1 MASSQEVSLLLSQRL
16 FYNAWLTTAAG
27 RIDTGGIVLFICST
41 KMHEFG
47 SKVMCETTFTATQ
60 CRALSRWVWFKMAE
74 KNESKGDLE
83 PAMRVIMLTVK
94 GKLMKKKD
102 GECSGWALMN
112 FTTGFTTYASGKTAT
127 FLFFSKIVR
136 GEPEKVWPL
145 ATFDDKE
152 VKLFSIIP
160 AAAMLFRSFYVSLSR
175 YKLVPNQTYSS
186 EWKCTN
192 VIHRVILALFF
203 LAKPKLFL

>member
-1 MASSQEVSLLLSQRL
+1 MVLSVRKVSGTFYRQINNPTIMASSQEVSLLLSQRL

-94 GKLMKKKD
+94 GKLMI
-102 GECSGWALMN
+102 
-112 FTTGFTTYASGKTAT
+112 
-127 FLFFSKIVR
+127 FLSYGNYVGVR
-136 GEPEKVWPL
+136 IYQGIRMIK
-145 ATFDDKE
+145 
-152 VKLFSIIP
+152 
-160 AAAMLFRSFYVSLSR
+160 R
-175 YKLVPNQTYSS
+175 S
-186 EWKCTN
+186 EWTN
-192 VIHRVILALFF
+192 ERTNERAHIRMRAY
-203 LAKPKLFL
+203 K